1 MPPVQNAEAQSILQM
16 LAGGGG
22 AAPPAGDASAATGAP
37 PPSPQAQQLSQATQQ
52 LDGANPQ
59 GMVSSLRQINDALA
73 QVYLM
78 AAMRIPNMA
87 EDVSKARAN
96 LERAIDKATKAA
108 QVVQS
113 VQPIMNSAGVGPMA
127 GATPGAGSPNIAA
140 LLGAQ

>member
-1 MPPVQNAEAQSILQM
+1 MPPVQSAEAQGILQM
-16 LAGGGG
+16 LAGGG
-22 AAPPAGDASAATGAP
+22 APPAGPDAPAAGSP
-37 PPSPQAQQLSQATQQ
+37 PPSPQAQQLALATQQ

-59 GMVSSLRQINDALA
+59 GMVSALRQINDALA

-78 AAMRIPNMA
+78 AAMRIPDMA

-96 LERAIDKATKAA
+96 LERAIKKANMAS

-113 VQPIMNSAGVGPMA
+113 VQPIMNSAGVGPTA
-127 GATPGAGSPNIAA
+127 GNTPGAGAPNIAA